1 MLASPRVAARPFTSA
16 RPAARAPVCT
26 RRVAMRAAAPET
38 PSPELMDGT
47 AEDFEDSPDMGPRGR
62 RSAVEKGS
70 ELKHFLPL
78 PKPAHLV
85 FVKPTVAVVA
95 GMASRSSVGVKMTA
109 GDQSLERYV
118 IEYYARSVK

>member
-1 MLASPRVAARPFTSA
+1 MLATPRAAARPFTSA
-16 RPAARAPVCT
+16 RPAARTPVVLP
-26 RRVAMRAAAPET
+26 RRVTVRAAAEDVEEAPEV
-38 PSPELMDGT
+38 MD
-47 AEDFEDSPDMGPRGR
+47 DMEMAPRGR
-62 RSAVEKGS
+62 RSTVEKGM

-95 GMASRSSVGVKMTA
+95 GTATRSSVGVKMTA
-109 GDQSLERYV
+109 GDQQLERYV

>member
-1 MLASPRVAARPFTSA
+1 MLAAPRAAARPFTSS
-16 RPAARAPVCT
+16 RPAARAPICS
-26 RRVAMRAAAPET
+26 RRVAVRAAAEDVEVAPEAF
-38 PSPELMDGT
+38 EEAMD
-47 AEDFEDSPDMGPRGR
+47 AGPRGR
-62 RSAVEKGS
+62 RVEKGM

-95 GMASRSSVGVKMTA
+95 GVASRSSVGLKMTA
-109 GDQSLERYV
+109 GNQQLERYV

>member
-1 MLASPRVAARPFTSA
+1 MLATPRAAARPFTSA
-16 RPAARAPVCT
+16 RPAAKAPIAARRVTVRAAEPEVAEAPVD
-26 RRVAMRAAAPET
+26 VPWDE
-38 PSPELMDGT
+38 
-47 AEDFEDSPDMGPRGR
+47 AEDSGPRKGR
-62 RSAVEKGS
+62 VEKGM

-95 GMASRSSVGVKMTA
+95 GTASRSSVGVKMTA
-109 GDQSLERYV
+109 GDQQLERYV